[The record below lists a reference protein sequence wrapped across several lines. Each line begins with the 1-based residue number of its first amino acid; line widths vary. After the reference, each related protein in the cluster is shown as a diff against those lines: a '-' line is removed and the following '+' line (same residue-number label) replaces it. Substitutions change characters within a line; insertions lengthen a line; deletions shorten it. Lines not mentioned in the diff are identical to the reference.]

1 MNCKTT
7 FFILL
12 ISFLFSFK
20 AKSQEKY
27 YQYSK
32 PVRKAKIDLDLITE
46 FEIGFHSGRN
56 WTIGSSK
63 NIAKA
68 GQVHSL
74 NLGWNNGKFY
84 GGTEFSL
91 KFWDQILNDKK
102 ANKVDFNQKQFL
114 CLLHMKWYVCK
125 GNVKPFLGVGTD
137 LLSIVEAIVN
147 PRDND
152 DEDYRQDYEEDRIL
166 NFNAWF
172 VPTVGI
178 RCKLR
183 SRLFADITCSVDHSD
198 NYDSMRL
205 QVGISYQPQF

>member
-1 MNCKTT
+1 MNYKT
-7 FFILL
+7 FFFSLL
-12 ISFLFSFK
+12 ISFLFSFI

-32 PVRKAKIDLDLITE
+32 PVGKYKIDLDLITE

-63 NIAKA
+63 NIARA

-84 GGTEFSL
+84 GGVEFSL
-91 KFWDQILNDKK
+91 KFWDQILNDNK
-102 ANKVDFNQKQFL
+102 ANKVNFNQKQFL

-125 GNVKPFLGVGTD
+125 GNVQPFFGVGTD
-137 LLSIVEAIVN
+137 LLSVAEGILN
-147 PRDND
+147 PRDD
-152 DEDYRQDYEEDRIL
+152 DEDYSRDIEEDRFL
-166 NFNAWF
+166 NYNAWF
-172 VPTVGI
+172 VPAVGV

-183 SRLFADITCSVDHSD
+183 SSLFADITCSVDHSD

-205 QVGISYQPQF
+205 QVGFIYQPQF

>member
-1 MNCKTT
+1 MNCKTI
-7 FFILL
+7 FLSLL
-12 ISFLFSFK
+12 ISVLFSFI

-32 PVRKAKIDLDLITE
+32 PVGKYKIDLDLITE

-63 NIAKA
+63 NIARV
-68 GQVHSL
+68 GQVHSF

-84 GGTEFSL
+84 GGAEFSL
-91 KFWDQILNDKK
+91 KFWDQILNDNK
-102 ANKVDFNQKQFL
+102 ANKVNFNQDQFL

-125 GNVKPFLGVGTD
+125 GNVQPFLGVGTD
-137 LLSIVEAIVN
+137 LLSVAEGILN
-147 PRDND
+147 PRDD
-152 DEDYRQDYEEDRIL
+152 EEDYSRDIEEDRFF
-166 NFNAWF
+166 NYNAWF
-172 VPTVGI
+172 VPAVGV

-183 SRLFADITCSVDHSD
+183 SGLFGDISCSVDHSD

-205 QVGISYQPQF
+205 QVGIAYQPQF